1 MMQEQDSSEIQP
13 ESTTPEFVSEPEVV
27 EPPPQDPFLDEAP
40 VPKKR
45 LRRVLLWAVSLIV
58 ILAVG
63 VVLMWTLRVQP
74 QVAQIAEM
82 EAEIISAQ
90 DQINSQ
96 DTELKKLRPL
106 IDENEQLVEKL
117 SLASAHLDLLSV
129 LVDVTTA
136 QLALA
141 QEDDIAALAAL
152 TGTDARLG
160 TLESTLDG
168 ANAEEVAEMS
178 GRLQLVLEEVESDTF
193 AARRDL
199 EILAN
204 NLLALER
211 VLFGE

>member
-1 MMQEQDSSEIQP
+1 MQEQDGNEFQP
-13 ESTTPEFVSEPEVV
+13 ESMTPEFVSEPEVV
-27 EPPPQDPFLDEAP
+27 EPPPQDPILEELPA
-40 VPKKR
+40 PKKR
-45 LRRVLLWAVSLIV
+45 LRRVLLWAVSLII

-63 VVLMWTLRVQP
+63 VILMWTLRVRP
-74 QVAQIAEM
+74 QAAQIAEM

-90 DQINSQ
+90 DQINTQ
-96 DTELKKLRPL
+96 DIELQNLRPL
-106 IDENEQLVEKL
+106 VDENEQLVNEL
-117 SLASAHLDLLSV
+117 SLVSAHLNLLAV

-141 QEDDIAALAAL
+141 QEDDIAARAAL

-160 TLESTLDG
+160 ALESTLEG

-178 GRLQLVLEEVESDTF
+178 NRLQLVLEEAESDTF

>member
-1 MMQEQDSSEIQP
+1 MMQEKDSSEIQP

>member
-1 MMQEQDSSEIQP
+1 MMQEQDGNEFQP
-13 ESTTPEFVSEPEVV
+13 ESMTPEFVSEPEVV
-27 EPPPQDPFLDEAP
+27 EPPPQDPILEELPA
-40 VPKKR
+40 PKKR
-45 LRRVLLWAVSLIV
+45 LRRVLLWAVSLII

-63 VVLMWTLRVQP
+63 VILMWTLRVRP
-74 QVAQIAEM
+74 QAAQIAEM

-90 DQINSQ
+90 DQINTQ
-96 DTELKKLRPL
+96 DIELQNLRPL
-106 IDENEQLVEKL
+106 VDENEQLVNEL
-117 SLASAHLDLLSV
+117 SLVSAHLNLLAV

-141 QEDDIAALAAL
+141 QEDDIAARAAL

-160 TLESTLDG
+160 ALESTLEG

-178 GRLQLVLEEVESDTF
+178 NRLQLVLEEAESDTF

>member
-1 MMQEQDSSEIQP
+1 MMQEQDGNEFQP
-13 ESTTPEFVSEPEVV
+13 ESMTPEFVSEPEVV
-27 EPPPQDPFLDEAP
+27 EPPPQDPILEELPA
-40 VPKKR
+40 PKKR
-45 LRRVLLWAVSLIV
+45 LRRVLLWAVSLII

-63 VVLMWTLRVQP
+63 VILMWTLRVRP
-74 QVAQIAEM
+74 QAAQITEM

-90 DQINSQ
+90 DQINTQ
-96 DTELKKLRPL
+96 DIELQNLRPL
-106 IDENEQLVEKL
+106 VDANEQLVDER
-117 SLASAHLDLLSV
+117 SLASAHLNLLAV

-141 QEDDIAALAAL
+141 QEDDIAARAAL

-160 TLESTLDG
+160 ALESTLEG

-178 GRLQLVLEEVESDTF
+178 NRLQLVLEEAESDTF

>member
-1 MMQEQDSSEIQP
+1 MMQEQDGNEFQP
-13 ESTTPEFVSEPEVV
+13 ESMTPEFVSEPEVV
-27 EPPPQDPFLDEAP
+27 EPPPQDPILEELPA
-40 VPKKR
+40 PKKR
-45 LRRVLLWAVSLIV
+45 LRRVLLWAVSLII

-63 VVLMWTLRVQP
+63 VILMWTLRVRP
-74 QVAQIAEM
+74 QAAQITEM

-90 DQINSQ
+90 DQINTQ
-96 DTELKKLRPL
+96 DIELQNLRPL
-106 IDENEQLVEKL
+106 VDENEQLVNEL
-117 SLASAHLDLLSV
+117 SLVSAHLNLLAV

-141 QEDDIAALAAL
+141 QEDDIAARAAL

-160 TLESTLDG
+160 ALESTLEG

-178 GRLQLVLEEVESDTF
+178 NRLQLVLEEAESDTF

>member
-1 MMQEQDSSEIQP
+1 MMQEQDGNEIQP

-27 EPPPQDPFLDEAP
+27 EPPPQDTFLDETP

-45 LRRVLLWAVSLIV
+45 LRRVLLWTVSLIV
-58 ILAVG
+58 ILAIG
-63 VVLMWTLRVQP
+63 VVLMWTLRVRP

-90 DQINSQ
+90 DQINLQ

-141 QEDDIAALAAL
+141 QEDDIAARAAL

-178 GRLQLVLEEVESDTF
+178 DRLQLVLEEVESDTF

>member
-1 MMQEQDSSEIQP
+1 LSC
-13 ESTTPEFVSEPEVV
+13 
-27 EPPPQDPFLDEAP
+27 
-40 VPKKR
+40 
-45 LRRVLLWAVSLIV
+45 
-58 ILAVG
+58 
-63 VVLMWTLRVQP
+63 
-74 QVAQIAEM
+74 
-82 EAEIISAQ
+82 
-90 DQINSQ
+90 
-96 DTELKKLRPL
+96 
-106 IDENEQLVEKL
+106 NEL
-117 SLASAHLDLLSV
+117 SLVSAHLNLLAV

-141 QEDDIAALAAL
+141 QEDDIAARAAL

-160 TLESTLDG
+160 ALESTLEG

-178 GRLQLVLEEVESDTF
+178 NRLQLVLEEAESDTF

>member
-1 MMQEQDSSEIQP
+1 MQEQDGNELQP
-13 ESTTPEFVSEPEVV
+13 ESMAPDFVSEPEVV
-27 EPPPQDPFLDEAP
+27 EPPPQDPFLEETP
-40 VPKKR
+40 VPKRR

-63 VVLMWTLRVQP
+63 VVLIWTLRVRP
-74 QVAQIAEM
+74 QVAQITEM

-96 DTELKKLRPL
+96 EDELEKLRPL
-106 IDENEQLVEKL
+106 VDENEELVEKL
-117 SLASAHLDLLSV
+117 LLASAHLDLLTV

-141 QEDDIAALAAL
+141 QEDDIAARAAL

-160 TLESTLDG
+160 ALESTLEG
-168 ANAEEVAEMS
+168 SNAEKVVEMS
-178 GRLQLVLEEVESDTF
+178 NRLQLVLEEVESDTF